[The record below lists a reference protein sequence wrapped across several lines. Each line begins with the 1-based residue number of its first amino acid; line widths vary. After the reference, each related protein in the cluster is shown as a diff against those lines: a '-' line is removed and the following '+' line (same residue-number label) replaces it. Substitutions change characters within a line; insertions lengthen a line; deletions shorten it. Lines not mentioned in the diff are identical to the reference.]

1 MTIEQIIAQ
10 LCNLREHC
18 ESMIDPEEQDCIWA
32 YDVEALDNAI
42 DMISDKAVRKMND
55 VQMWLISGVIA
66 VAVIAVSVMYACLV
80 VSDSH
85 KRK

>member
-18 ESMIDPEEQDCIWA
+18 ESMIDPVEQDCIWA

-42 DMISDKAVRKMND
+42 ERMGGERRMSDLKI
-55 VQMWLISGVIA
+55 WLISGVIA
-66 VAVIAVSVMYACLV
+66 LAAIVVSVMYACLV
-80 VSDSH
+80 VSSDRH
-85 KRK
+85 KK

>member
-18 ESMIDPEEQDCIWA
+18 ESMIDPAEQDCIWA

-42 DMISDKAVRKMND
+42 ERMGGERRMSDLKI
-55 VQMWLISGVIA
+55 WLISSVIA
-66 VAVIAVSVMYACLV
+66 LAAIAVSVMYACLV
-80 VSDSH
+80 VSGDRH
-85 KRK
+85 KK

>member
-1 MTIEQIIAQ
+1 MTIKQIISQ

-18 ESMIDPEEQDCIWA
+18 ESMIDPVEQDCIWA

-42 DMISDKAVRKMND
+42 ERMGGERRMSDLKI
-55 VQMWLISGVIA
+55 WLVSGVIA
-66 VAVIAVSVMYACLV
+66 VVVIVAAVMYACVV
-80 VSDSH
+80 VSSH

>member
-18 ESMIDPEEQDCIWA
+18 ESMIDPVEQDCIWA

-42 DMISDKAVRKMND
+42 ERMGGERRMSDLKI
-55 VQMWLISGVIA
+55 WLISGVIA
-66 VAVIAVSVMYACLV
+66 LAAIAVSVMYACLV
-80 VSDSH
+80 VSSDRH
-85 KRK
+85 KK

>member
-1 MTIEQIIAQ
+1 MTLEQIISQ

-18 ESMIDPEEQDCIWA
+18 ESMIDPVEQDCIWA

-42 DMISDKAVRKMND
+42 ERMGGERRMSDLKI
-55 VQMWLISGVIA
+55 WLISGVIA
-66 VAVIAVSVMYACLV
+66 LATIVVSVMYACLV
-80 VSDSH
+80 VSGSH

>member
-1 MTIEQIIAQ
+1 MKKEQIISQ

-18 ESMIDPEEQDCIWA
+18 ESMIDPAEQDCIWA

-42 DMISDKAVRKMND
+42 DMISDKAVRKMTD
-55 VQMWLISGVIA
+55 VQMWLIAGVIA
-66 VAVIAVSVMYACLV
+66 VAVIAVSVMYTCMV

>member
-1 MTIEQIIAQ
+1 MTIKQIISQ

-18 ESMIDPEEQDCIWA
+18 ESMIDPAEQDCIWA

-80 VSDSH
+80 VSGSH

>member
-42 DMISDKAVRKMND
+42 ERMGGERRMSDLKI
-55 VQMWLISGVIA
+55 WLISGVIA
-66 VAVIAVSVMYACLV
+66 LAAIAVSVMYACLV
-80 VSDSH
+80 VSSDRH
-85 KRK
+85 NK

>member
-10 LCNLREHC
+10 LYNLREHC
-18 ESMIDPEEQDCIWA
+18 ESMIDPVEQDCIWA

-42 DMISDKAVRKMND
+42 ERMGGERRMSDLKI
-55 VQMWLISGVIA
+55 WLVSGVIA
-66 VAVIAVSVMYACLV
+66 VVVIVAAVMYACVV
-80 VSDSH
+80 VSSH

>member
-1 MTIEQIIAQ
+1 MNIEQIIYQ

-18 ESMIDPEEQDCIWA
+18 ESMIDPAEQDCIWA

-80 VSDSH
+80 VSGSH